1 MVWILCSIWLFQWI
15 FKTHWSADGW
25 YVFFLFWMIKNEM
38 MIIIILLLRCVQ
50 KLQIVL
56 AECEKRKE
64 EVWITID
71 FSVAA
76 QVMQKWESIGEKF
89 VAGKGIW

>member
-1 MVWILCSIWLFQWI
+1 MGVLIDGMLF
-15 FKTHWSADGW
+15 S
-25 YVFFLFWMIKNEM
+25 FLNDKEGNDDN
-38 MIIIILLLRCVQ
+38 ILLLHCVQ

-64 EVWITID
+64 EVWITKD

-76 QVMQKWESIGEKF
+76 QVMWK
-89 VAGKGIW
+89 